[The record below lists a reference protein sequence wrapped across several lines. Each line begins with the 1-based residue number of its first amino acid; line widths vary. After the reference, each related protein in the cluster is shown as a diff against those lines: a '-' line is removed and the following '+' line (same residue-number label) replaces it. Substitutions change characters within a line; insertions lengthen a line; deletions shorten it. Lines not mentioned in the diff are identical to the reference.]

1 MFILYVCLFYMY
13 VYIIYVCFILLNKI
27 NIYCFVFTFINMANI
42 FISFRELC
50 DSKLSGLHAFD
61 NMAIIH

>member
-1 MFILYVCLFYMY
+1 MY